1 MKCYKIRHIPT
12 GEFVAGNTYTRNKLG
27 KIWNRLNHVKAHIKP
42 YVRHTSLYKGG
53 DYELVEYEMK
63 EISSVLI

>member
-12 GEFVAGNTYTRNKLG
+12 GEFVVGTTYARNKLG
-27 KIWNRLNHVKAHIKP
+27 KIWNKLNHVKAHIKP
-42 YVRHTSLYKGG
+42 YSRNKPYKDG

-63 EISSVLI
+63 EISSTLI